1 MSTALPAIYVR
12 QSSARRNKSEAS
24 PETQRAATVER
35 AAHDHPGCE
44 ILRYEDI
51 GKSGYDT
58 EIIRPDYDRMI
69 ADIKAG
75 RITHVYVYYVSRLTR
90 QDPKQALAE
99 LLPLLANGLT
109 IISTTEGTFGPD
121 NTMDLI
127 HLLLRLDAAH
137 NESANKSKAVR
148 GAKALARAAGG
159 HLGGAPYG
167 FTTVERIERTPDG
180 APVAIRALVVE
191 PAEERYVRFAA
202 RAVRWGHAVHAVSRY
217 FERRGVPTRGATVGR
232 SRSESG
238 WSDRALGLRLRDP
251 RIAGLAAVAIV
262 DAKGNTTGYS
272 LASGV
277 PGERFLPAPDRAI
290 ITTGEFWA
298 LQSALNGRSVGPRRP
313 TDTPSLLSGLGVL
326 FCECG
331 RPMKA
336 RRFNASPTRNAY
348 MCTAPAGRHSCTVSM
363 STLDAFVRF
372 RIGRMI
378 DSFDPEDPEDT
389 EVGAILTEATR
400 RYAVAHSDPATAAQR
415 ATVAAELV
423 EATASLDRLGETLA
437 TAKGA
442 AALVLERQVTATGA
456 RVDDLTASLE
466 ALNKAMTA
474 TIPLTGWTSSEY
486 GDEGSWW
493 DSAPIAERREF
504 VGLFIDRMTV
514 SRAAA
519 KGGRPTRTDPWGAIG
534 PRVELDWAK
543 APSN

>member
-1 MSTALPAIYVR
+1 MTTALPAIYVR

-35 AAHDHPGCE
+35 ATHDHPGSE

-58 EIIRPDYDRMI
+58 EIIRPDYDRLI

-90 QDPKQALAE
+90 QDPKQALHE
-99 LLPLLANGLT
+99 LLPLLVNGLT

-159 HLGGAPYG
+159 HLGGVPYG

-191 PAEERYVRFAA
+191 PTEAHYLRFAA
-202 RAVRWGHAVHAVSRY
+202 RAVRWNHAVHAVARY

-232 SRSESG
+232 SRIDSG
-238 WSDRALGLRLRDP
+238 WSDRSLGLRLRDP
-251 RIAGLAAVAIV
+251 RIAGLPAVVIT
-262 DAKGNTTGYS
+262 DAKGNTTGYA

-277 PGERFLPAPDRAI
+277 PGERSLPAPDRAI
-290 ITTGEFWA
+290 ITTDEFWA
-298 LQSALNGRSVGPRRP
+298 LQTALNRRAGAPRRP
-313 TDTPSLLSGLGVL
+313 SDTPSLLSGLGIL
-326 FCECG
+326 FCECK
-331 RPMKA
+331 RPKKA
-336 RRFNASPTRNAY
+336 RRFNASPTRNSY
-348 MCTAPAGRHSCTVSM
+348 QCSAPAGRHSCTISM
-363 STLDAFVRF
+363 ATLDAYVRF
-372 RIGRMI
+372 RIGRLI
-378 DSFDPEDPEDT
+378 DSFDPDNPDDA
-389 EVGAILTEATR
+389 EVGAILAEATR
-400 RYAVAHSDPATAAQR
+400 RYAVAHADPATAAQR

-423 EATASLDRLGETLA
+423 DATTTLNRLGETLA

-442 AALVLERQVTATGA
+442 AALVVERQVTTTGA
-456 RVDDLTASLE
+456 RVDELTASLA
-466 ALNKAMTA
+466 ALNEAMTP
-474 TIPLTGWTSSEY
+474 TIPLTGWTSSEH

-493 DSAPIAERREF
+493 DSAPIEERREF
-504 VGLFIDRMTV
+504 VGLFIDRLTV
-514 SRAAA
+514 RRAAA
-519 KGGRPTRTDPWGAIG
+519 KGGRPTRSDPWGAVA
-534 PRVELDWAK
+534 PRVEIDWAK